1 MCGQILEGYLPFTA
15 DSDIINVSHAHI
27 SDPVR
32 LNFVI
37 RNFFWITGYVHGFLL
52 FQTMLIFVLKYRQ
65 TFAYLHWNI
74 TTNIHLLTLKHHH
87 KHSLTYTETS
97 PQTFTYLHWDI
108 TTNIHLLTL
117 RHHHFNETFTF
128 IMSSQFLTTGH
139 HWIIYEFFNSHNIV
153 HPVYQTLFTNFLDSQ
168 FCSCKFQR

>member
-1 MCGQILEGYLPFTA
+1 MCRQILEGYLPFTA

-52 FQTMLIFVLKYRQ
+52 FQTMLIFVLKYIQ
-65 TFAYLHWNI
+65 TFSYLHWNI

-87 KHSLTYTETS
+87 KHSPTYTETS
-97 PQTFTYLHWDI
+97 PLQW
-108 TTNIHLLTL
+108 NIY
-117 RHHHFNETFTF
+117 F
-128 IMSSQFLTTGH
+128 IMSAQFLTTGH

-153 HPVYQTLFTNFLDSQ
+153 HLVYQTLFTNFLNSQ
-168 FCSCKFQR
+168 FCSCKFQRWKGMFGTRLTYFHLWSFWIVE